1 MSNERRTLFSAIE
14 VTLDDGSKQIE
25 LDWNP
30 DLYPV
35 LDELSP
41 NGEITDKVVDIAEEL
56 IHAADDD
63 DDLDPRT
70 PEYGVGFT
78 PG

>member
-1 MSNERRTLFSAIE
+1 MSSRRTLFSAIE
-14 VTLDDGSKQIE
+14 VTLPNGDKEIE
-25 LDWNP
+25 LDWHP

-56 IHAADDD
+56 IHAFDEEDA
-63 DDLDPRT
+63 RS
-70 PEYGVGFT
+70 
-78 PG
+78 